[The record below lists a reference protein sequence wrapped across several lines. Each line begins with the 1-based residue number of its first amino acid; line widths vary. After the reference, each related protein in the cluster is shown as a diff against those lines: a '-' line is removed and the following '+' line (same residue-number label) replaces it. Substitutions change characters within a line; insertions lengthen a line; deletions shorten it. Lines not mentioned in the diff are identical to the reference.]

1 MTTHDSASAAE
12 TLEHRI
18 GEQGRLD
25 VLTANWDLEI
35 VPSSD
40 DHVRVRSANGGKL
53 PPGIEV
59 ERGPDS
65 LSIRQPSRFGGIGLT
80 VGGPRELRLSIEI
93 PPTATIKVATASG
106 DIRADGLVGEVQF
119 RTASGDIAVTDAA
132 GTLSAE
138 TVSGDLSIG
147 VAESLVLTIKSVSGD
162 LRVDGGRLE
171 RVAVTTTSGDVM
183 LGNELGAG
191 PHSIATLSGDAVIR
205 SSAGV
210 TVAARTVA
218 GDLSSDLPHRSEGG
232 PGRRSIVVGDGA
244 VELQFKSV
252 SGDLR
257 VIGATDALG
266 PLFEIPVP
274 PAPPAP
280 PASPRASAS
289 PVRADAGPA
298 DADGAPG
305 PDPAPKAETDAD
317 PDTARLTILRALE
330 RGDIDIAE
338 ATSRLAEVDG
348 PSDD

>member
-1 MTTHDSASAAE
+1 MTTNDSASAAE
-12 TLEHRI
+12 TIAQRI
-18 GEQGRLD
+18 GAHGRLD
-25 VLTANWDLEI
+25 VATASWDVEI
-35 VPSSD
+35 VASSD
-40 DHVRVRSANGGKL
+40 DHVRVRSANGGQL
-53 PPGIEV
+53 PSDIEV

-65 LSIRQPSRFGGIGLT
+65 LSIRQPSLFRGTGLT
-80 VGGPRELRLSIEI
+80 VGGSREVRLSIEV
-93 PPTATIKVATASG
+93 PPMANVKVAAASG
-106 DIRADGLVGEVQF
+106 DIRAAGLMGEVLF

-132 GTLSAE
+132 GILNAE
-138 TVSGDLSIG
+138 TVSGDLSIR
-147 VAESLVLTIKSVSGD
+147 VAESLAMAVKSVSGD
-162 LRVDGGRLE
+162 VRVDGGRLE
-171 RVAVTTTSGDVM
+171 RVAVTTTSGDVT

-257 VIGATDALG
+257 VIGETDGLG
-266 PLFEIPVP
+266 SLFEIPVP

-289 PVRADAGPA
+289 PMRADAGPA
-298 DADGAPG
+298 NANGAPG
-305 PDPAPKAETDAD
+305 PDPAPGAESDAD

-330 RGDIDIAE
+330 RGEIDIAE
-338 ATSRLAEVDG
+338 ATSRLAELDG